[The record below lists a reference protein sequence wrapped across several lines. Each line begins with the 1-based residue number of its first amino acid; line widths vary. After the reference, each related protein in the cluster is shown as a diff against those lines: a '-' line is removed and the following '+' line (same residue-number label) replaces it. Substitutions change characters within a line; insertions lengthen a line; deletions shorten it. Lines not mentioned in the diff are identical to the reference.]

1 MISCP
6 QVFCVACKEKLIPE
20 YGFEAF
26 QNACPVCLNLCC
38 CGSNKNIFCV
48 RKIPTNHCYKKCLIY
63 KKGIKINS
71 MKSNSD
77 NNLSIRIIDDGSI
90 DSEDIKEH
98 DREAEA
104 KFIETITQIHFN
116 ISSDINIPISPIT
129 PNETLT
135 IEAPLKKQKN

>member
-1 MISCP
+1 
-6 QVFCVACKEKLIPE
+6 
-20 YGFEAF
+20 
-26 QNACPVCLNLCC
+26 
-38 CGSNKNIFCV
+38 
-48 RKIPTNHCYKKCLIY
+48 
-63 KKGIKINS
+63 

-116 ISSDINIPISPIT
+116 ISSDIHIPISPIT

-135 IEAPLKKQKN
+135 IEAPLKKQKK